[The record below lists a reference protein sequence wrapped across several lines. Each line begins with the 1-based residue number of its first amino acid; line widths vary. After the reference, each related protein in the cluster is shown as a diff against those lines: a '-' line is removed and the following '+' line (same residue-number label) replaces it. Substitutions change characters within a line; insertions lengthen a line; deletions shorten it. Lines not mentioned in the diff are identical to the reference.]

1 MFNSL
6 TKVVKNLYKELETA
20 FLFRHLDQGKLEQL
34 LQQVPCQTVTYSKG
48 QYIYDNYR
56 FKKEIGIII
65 KGKIE
70 VQKNLPTGKKIIM
83 NKLKAG
89 DIFGIAALF
98 NDQIC
103 YVTSLLSSTETK
115 ILFIGEDGLLEL
127 FKLDQ
132 QLLKNYLSY
141 VNQRIQFLNQRIEC
155 FTHEQ
160 VKDRLVEFFN
170 QLRAQQGN
178 TPIISLS
185 LNKSELADYLGIS
198 RASLYRILNQLKD
211 EGYLRAE
218 GKKIYFNQ

>member
-1 MFNSL
+1 M
-6 TKVVKNLYKELETA
+6 VKILYKELETA
-20 FLFRHLDQGKLEQL
+20 FLFRHLDQEKLEQL

-83 NKLKAG
+83 NKLRVG
-89 DIFGIAALF
+89 DVFGIAALF
-98 NDQIC
+98 NDQTC
-103 YVTSLLSSTETK
+103 YVTSLLTSSETQ
-115 ILFIGEDGLLEL
+115 ILFIGEESLLEL

-141 VNQRIQFLNQRIEC
+141 INQRIHFLNQRIEC

-160 VKDRLVEFFN
+160 AKDRLLEFFS

-178 TPIISLS
+178 SQSISLT

-198 RASLYRILNQLKD
+198 RASLYRILSQLKE
-211 EGYLRAE
+211 EGYLRSE
-218 GKKIYFNQ
+218 GKKIYFKQ